1 MDPTIQPPRSTA
13 NWALYQKECFLLN
26 QKGENPLFDTDPEQ
40 LEKLAKEK
48 LSQGGW
54 YYASCNAGLSWTHRA
69 NREGE

>member
-1 MDPTIQPPRSTA
+1 MLSLEP
-13 NWALYQKECFLLN
+13 
-26 QKGENPLFDTDPEQ
+26 KGENPLFDTDPEQ

-69 NREGE
+69 NREGEQ